1 MLTKIRVIVLHI
13 DYKDYVHHQ
22 CEAAVTIHTHLLS
35 SP

>member
-13 DYKDYVHHQ
+13 DYVHHQ
-22 CEAAVTIHTHLLS
+22 CEAAVTINIHLLS